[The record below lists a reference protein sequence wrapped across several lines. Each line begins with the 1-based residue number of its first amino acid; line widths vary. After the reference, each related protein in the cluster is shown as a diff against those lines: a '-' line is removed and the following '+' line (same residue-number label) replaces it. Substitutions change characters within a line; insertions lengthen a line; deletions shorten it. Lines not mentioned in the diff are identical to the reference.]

1 LQITDESRG
10 VSLTVK
16 LPVSKTGLGGS
27 NPSAPASLQS
37 RAGNGERWARAR
49 SNKKRAVTMGKSAAV
64 TAMSEGSFT
73 ERMKFWPQR
82 IKAFYSDVRTE
93 MKKVTTPSRKEVQAT
108 TVVVIIT
115 VFLFGA
121 YFWLVDNTIAR
132 IIDTVMRHFTHR

>member
-1 LQITDESRG
+1 M
-10 VSLTVK
+10 
-16 LPVSKTGLGGS
+16 
-27 NPSAPASLQS
+27 A
-37 RAGNGERWARAR
+37 
-49 SNKKRAVTMGKSAAV
+49 KSATV
-64 TAMSEGSFT
+64 TAMSEGSHT
-73 ERMKFWPQR
+73 ERMKSWPLR

-121 YFWLVDNTIAR
+121 YFWVVDNTIAR

>member
-1 LQITDESRG
+1 
-10 VSLTVK
+10 
-16 LPVSKTGLGGS
+16 
-27 NPSAPASLQS
+27 
-37 RAGNGERWARAR
+37 
-49 SNKKRAVTMGKSAAV
+49 MGKSAAV

-73 ERMKFWPQR
+73 ERMKSWPQR
-82 IKAFYSDVRTE
+82 AKAFYSDVRTE

-115 VFLFGA
+115 VFMFGA